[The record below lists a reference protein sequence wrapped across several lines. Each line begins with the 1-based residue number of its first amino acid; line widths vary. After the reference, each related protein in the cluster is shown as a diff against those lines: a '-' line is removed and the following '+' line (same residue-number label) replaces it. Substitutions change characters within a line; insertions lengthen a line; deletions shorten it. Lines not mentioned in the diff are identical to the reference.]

1 MDLHAQME
9 FVQHHHNIMTLPFQK
24 NDLKRNYQCFV
35 CGKRFDIYDEYSNHI
50 ITSHEEGREFV
61 VCPLSRCKAPVRDIR
76 THFASK
82 HKDEKIPKNGQMKAT
97 IWKDIN
103 NKTGK
108 VTQRKPKFREGYF
121 ISGKNQK
128 EMHYRSGY
136 ECEVYECLES
146 ILEVIKYDV
155 EPFKVDYIF
164 EGDRH
169 EYNPDL
175 SIFFSDGRVE
185 IWEIKPA
192 NQTQLPKNHAKWAAC
207 QSYCEARG
215 WSFMV
220 MTEVGI
226 GKLKKAARDSNRL

>member
-1 MDLHAQME
+1 MS
-9 FVQHHHNIMTLPFQK
+9 FPFQK
-24 NDLKRNYQCFV
+24 QDIKRSYQCFV
-35 CGKRFDIYDEYSNHI
+35 CGVRFTDYQEYSDHI
-50 ITSHEEGREFV
+50 LKNHEEGREFV
-61 VCPLSRCKAPVRDIR
+61 VCPLARCKAPVRDIR
-76 THFASK
+76 LHFQSK
-82 HKDEKIPKNGQMKAT
+82 HKGENVPKFGQMKAT
-97 IWKDIN
+97 IWKDVN
-103 NKTGK
+103 PKTGK
-108 VTQRKPKFREGYF
+108 ISQRKPKFREGYF
-121 ISGKNQK
+121 VSNKNQK

-136 ECEVYECLES
+136 ECEVYECLEALPE
-146 ILEVIKYDV
+146 IIKYDV

-175 SIFFSDGRVE
+175 SIFFNDGRVE

-192 NQTQLPKNHAKWAAC
+192 NQTQLPKNQAKWAAC

-226 GKLKKAARDSNRL
+226 GKLKKAAKETK